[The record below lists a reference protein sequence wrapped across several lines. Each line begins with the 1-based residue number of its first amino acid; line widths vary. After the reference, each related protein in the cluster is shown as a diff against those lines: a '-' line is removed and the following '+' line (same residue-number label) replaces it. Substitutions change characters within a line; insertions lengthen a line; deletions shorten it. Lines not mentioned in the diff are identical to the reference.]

1 MTRRSFGRMLTI
13 WMYLSLCGSAIL
25 LAHEGPHGH
34 FWTLMM
40 SAAVSWLGLRELD
53 KSQSN
58 S

>member
-1 MTRRSFGRMLTI
+1 MTMRTFGRMLSV

-25 LAHEGPHGH
+25 LAHNGPHGH

-40 SAAVSWLGLRELD
+40 SAAVCWLALGEVH